1 MNITEIRNKT
11 AAAQASK
18 AHVRAKEFINSPLKD
33 FIDKQIE
40 ELAGEGKNELWLNFD
55 YTTERV
61 LGERYG
67 EPLIS
72 SVIHYYQ
79 NKGFTAWDE
88 LWRSPDG
95 SEHVIIIISWKY

>member
-1 MNITEIRNKT
+1 MTIIEIRNKT

-18 AHVRAKEFINSPLKD
+18 ATIRAKEFINSPLKD

-40 ELAGEGKNELWLNFD
+40 ELAAEGKNELWLNFD

-72 SVIHYYQ
+72 SVIHHYQ

-95 SEHVIIIISWKY
+95 YGNTALVISWQ